1 MPLKQGI
8 TSKKRSINDCFV
20 ENEIKGVQREVQ
32 KTLKL
37 FETKIS
43 VGLEARGGC
52 SCLFLLQ
59 HFVTL
64 FLRPTFVTFVTFVSG
79 SHVLSFLWNETRCEP
94 SRRYCLLSHNWISK
108 YRVSNKLE
116 TVKLGKCKI
125 RNRISF
131 VFFSKKSIGW
141 EIELQLNFP
150 RIDKTR
156 SLKESRL
163 P

>member
-1 MPLKQGI
+1 MI
-8 TSKKRSINDCFV
+8 
-20 ENEIKGVQREVQ
+20 
-32 KTLKL
+32 
-37 FETKIS
+37 
-43 VGLEARGGC
+43 
-52 SCLFLLQ
+52 
-59 HFVTL
+59 
-64 FLRPTFVTFVTFVSG
+64 
-79 SHVLSFLWNETRCEP
+79 VLSRMRSREISSENAETIRDYYSCGSGGPRRLQLFVFAATLCYFVPPAHICYVPNICIRFPRSFLSWNETRWEP

-116 TVKLGKCKI
+116 TVKLGKSKI